1 MQIGCQFLCFRKI
14 SYVYCILFLLTLFY
28 FIYNKFLPS

>member
-1 MQIGCQFLCFRKI
+1 MPVPLFSGKI